1 MLKYL
6 PNVVTLQLDA
16 DACVGCE
23 MCTIVCPH
31 AVFIVEQGKARILDA
46 DACMECGACASNCPA
61 EAIRVEAGVGCA
73 NAVISSFFGAK
84 SDCCSEEPDCCDGK
98 SDCCG

>member
-1 MLKYL
+1 MPKYL

-23 MCTIVCPH
+23 MCIVVCPH
-31 AVFIVEQGKARILDA
+31 SVFAVEGGKARVIDR
-46 DACMECGACASNCPA
+46 DACMECGACAGNCPVG
-61 EAIRVEAGVGCA
+61 AIRVDAGVGCA
-73 NAVISSFFGAK
+73 MAVVSRFFGAK
-84 SDCCSEEPDCCDGK
+84 NNCCSEE